1 MQKRALL
8 AVCVVAGVVALL
20 ALVPK
25 AYAGEGNA
33 LGCIFVADGG
43 SSNNATTGYTLANTN
58 IQAFDIGTSTL
69 LTLQCSRGPCHVAVG
84 AAVTDAGRG
93 LYMAANEKITSS
105 TGSSP
110 VVTLK
115 GDAGA
120 YRGGIVSVA
129 QGAGAV
135 AAEVCVFPRSGT
147 E

>member
-1 MQKRALL
+1 MKRLVFGIL
-8 AVCVVAGVVALL
+8 A
-20 ALVPK
+20 ALVG
-25 AYAGEGNA
+25 AAALTVARVAHAGEPNA
-33 LGCIFVADGG
+33 FGCIFVADGG

-105 TGSSP
+105 TGSSA

-115 GDAGA
+115 GDAGT

-129 QGAGAV
+129 QGAGAA
-135 AAEVCVFPRSGT
+135 AAEVCVFTRSGA

>member
-1 MQKRALL
+1 MRKLALL
-8 AVCVVAGVVALL
+8 AVCVAGVVAGL
-20 ALVPK
+20 ALLPGD
-25 AYAGEGNA
+25 AHAGEPNA
-33 LGCIFVADGG
+33 FGCIFVADGG